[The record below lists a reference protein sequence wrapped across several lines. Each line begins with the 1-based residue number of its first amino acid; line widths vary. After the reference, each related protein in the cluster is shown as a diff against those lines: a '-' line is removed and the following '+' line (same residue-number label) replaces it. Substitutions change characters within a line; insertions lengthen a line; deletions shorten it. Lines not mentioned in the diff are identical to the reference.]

1 MNATYFLAREA
12 VLMFLMRK
20 HIFLTKNVT
29 VTRYGSLSQL
39 LTKSFSPNLYNQCNR
54 ILMRPD
60 VLGSLELH
68 LENS

>member
-12 VLMFLMRK
+12 VLMFLIRN
-20 HIFLTKNVT
+20 HIFPTKNVT

-39 LTKSFSPNLYNQCNR
+39 LTKNISPDLYNQCNR
-54 ILMRPD
+54 IPMRPD